1 MEIYT
6 GKYEAYNENKESK
19 DMLIYAA
26 KFLVELAHFEGRVC
40 QCPLLT
46 WISAVLKAI
55 IMKLQATEG
64 QIQGERVGELK

>member
-46 WISAVLKAI
+46 
-55 IMKLQATEG
+55 
-64 QIQGERVGELK
+64 